1 MGIREQDLA
10 LARRLG
16 SRTDRAAAEQ
26 MFHEF
31 FPRLYRF
38 VLPRV
43 GDDHDAAE
51 EICQQTL
58 IRGLARIGGY
68 RGEAAL
74 FTWFCTIA
82 RNGIADWWSR
92 RRAEGRHVSS
102 IEDDETVRAAVESL
116 EAPCGERPDRRRA
129 QAELGRLIQVALDQL
144 PSHYGAILE
153 MKYLEGLPVDE
164 IARRVNQ
171 PFMAAQSL
179 LARAR
184 AAFRTTFAAQVGPEL
199 AGLLADTSGDAGRD
213 GAP

>member
-1 MGIREQDLA
+1 LGIREQDLA

-16 SRTDRAAAEQ
+16 SRTDRAAAE
-26 MFHEF
+26 
-31 FPRLYRF
+31 
-38 VLPRV
+38 
-43 GDDHDAAE
+43 
-51 EICQQTL
+51 EICQQAL
-58 IRGLARIGGY
+58 IRGLARIGSY

-82 RNGIADWWSR
+82 RNGLADWWTS
-92 RRAEGRHVSS
+92 RRAEGRHVAF
-102 IEDDETVRAAVESL
+102 IEDDDSLRAAVESI
-116 EAPCGERPDRRRA
+116 EAPSGERPDRRRA

-153 MKYLEGLPVDE
+153 MKYLDGLPVDE
-164 IARRVNQ
+164 IAKRVNQ

-199 AGLLADTSGDAGRD
+199 AELLTDTAADGRRD